1 MRQLSGVDV
10 SFLHVE
16 NSRVTGHVGGLLIV
30 DPSTASEPITAD
42 AVRRFYAS
50 KIHKLAPLRWQLV
63 NVPYGF
69 DRPYWHEVQDPDLNY
84 HIRGVTVPS
93 PGSEEELVAL
103 VSRLHA
109 RPLDRAHPLWE
120 VYVIDG
126 LDSGKLAIYTKLH
139 HAAIDGKAGMA
150 ITATVLSTSPDVE
163 IPDMVE
169 LPPPSP
175 VPSEAEMFTRG
186 WNSLLSQPEKAM
198 KLWGDVTRETQRFY
212 SRMLTGASEWT
223 ADASPPQ
230 VAPKL
235 SFNRTI
241 SAQRNYTFGT
251 ASLSDVKKIKERHD
265 CTVNDVVMAMCT
277 SALRRWLIDHDELP
291 RGPLLAMVPIS
302 IRAAD
307 ASEDVGNQVSSLQVA
322 LPTNVGDPAERL
334 RMVSAGMR
342 SAKET
347 HKALPANLLQDF
359 TQFTAPAAAEAVALM
374 AANMKWADSATMP
387 FNVVISNVPGPRETL
402 YYLGAKLEANYPVS
416 MITDGMGL
424 NITVHSYRDSID
436 FGVVSTPEFVP
447 DITRLRTYII
457 EAIDELLAL

>member
-30 DPSTASEPITAD
+30 DPTTAPELITAD

-50 KIHKLAPLRWQLV
+50 KIHELAPLRWQLV
-63 NVPYGF
+63 NVPFGF

-84 HIRGVTVPS
+84 HIRAVTVPS

-126 LDSGKLAIYTKLH
+126 LDSGRVAIYTKLH
-139 HAAIDGKAGMA
+139 HAAIDGKAGMK
-150 ITATVLSTSPDVE
+150 ITATVLSANPE
-163 IPDMVE
+163 IVIPAMAE
-169 LPPPSP
+169 LPPPSA
-175 VPSEAEMFTRG
+175 VPSETEMFTRG
-186 WNSLLSQPEKAM
+186 WDSLLSHPEKAM
-198 KLWGDVTRETQRFY
+198 KLWGDVAKETHRFY
-212 SRMLTGASEWT
+212 SRMLTGGSEWMV
-223 ADASPPQ
+223 DNNPPQ

-235 SFNRTI
+235 SFNRSI
-241 SAQRNYTFGT
+241 SAQRNYAFGT
-251 ASLSDVKKIKERHD
+251 ASLSDVKRIKEKHN

-302 IRAAD
+302 IREAD
-307 ASEDVGNQVSSLQVA
+307 ASDGVGNQVSSLQAV
-322 LPTNVGDPAERL
+322 LPTNVEDPVERL
-334 RMVSAGMR
+334 KLVSEGMR

-359 TQFTAPAAAEAVALM
+359 AQFTAPAAAEAVAVA

-436 FGVVSTPEFVP
+436 FGLVSTPEFVP
-447 DITRLRTYII
+447 DISRLRTYII